1 MSDCFT
7 CRQVNTN
14 VSHTTLEMKIEKSEK
29 NDNLILSE
37 ITFEGKAFWGYEK
50 EQLEKWRNELTIT
63 QDYIE
68 NNETFKLI
76 VDDEIIGYYSILKL
90 EDKSIKLDYLFLLP
104 KLIGKGYGKLLM
116 NHCIKKAKEM
126 NMKKIILDSDPNAEL
141 FYKSFGFKTYDK
153 LKTSIENRFLPQ
165 MELDIE

>member
-1 MSDCFT
+1 
-7 CRQVNTN
+7 
-14 VSHTTLEMKIEKSEK
+14 MKIEKSKK

-50 EQLEKWRNELTIT
+50 EQLEKWRNDLTIT

-90 EDKSIKLDYLFLLP
+90 ENNTIKLDNLFLLP
-104 KLIGKGYGKLLM
+104 KFIGKGYGKLLM
-116 NHCIKKAKEM
+116 NHCIKKAKEA
-126 NMKKIILDSDPNAEL
+126 NMKRIILDSEPNAEL
-141 FYKSFGFKTYDK
+141 FYKSFGFKIYNR

-165 MELDIE
+165 MELNIE